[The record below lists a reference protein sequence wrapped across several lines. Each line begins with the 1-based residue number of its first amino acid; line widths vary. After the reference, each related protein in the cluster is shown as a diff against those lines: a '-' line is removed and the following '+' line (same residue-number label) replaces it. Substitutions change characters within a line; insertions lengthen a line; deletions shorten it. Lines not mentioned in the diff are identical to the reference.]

1 MLIIPVI
8 DLLDGRAVHARGGRR
23 HLYRSLSTPLCRD
36 PDPQAVAAA
45 YLSLHPFAVLYLAD
59 LNAIQDKGDNT
70 STIGALRRRF
80 RKCEFW
86 VDAGTASMDLAGVR
100 LRPVIGTETGLGV
113 AELARL
119 RAGRHRP
126 ILSLDFG
133 AEGYRGDPAIL
144 GNPDCWPADV
154 IVMSLSKVGSRGG
167 PDLDRIASLKA
178 RAPRKR
184 FHAGGGLRDERDL
197 ELLAAAGAAG
207 VLTATALHEGAIDS
221 AALARLGTGEKKP
234 RPKPG
239 RVVG

>member
-1 MLIIPVI
+1 
-8 DLLDGRAVHARGGRR
+8 VHARGGRR
-23 HLYRSLSTPLCRD
+23 HLYRPLSTPLCRD
-36 PDPQAVAAA
+36 PDPLSVAAA
-45 YLSLHPFAVLYLAD
+45 YLSLYAFPVLYLAD

-70 STIGALRRRF
+70 ATIGALRRRF

-86 VDAGTASMDLAGVR
+86 VDAGRTSMDLAGAR

-133 AEGYRGDPAIL
+133 ADGYRGDASVLERPE
-144 GNPDCWPADV
+144 CWPADV
-154 IVMSLSKVGSRGG
+154 IVMSLSRVGSRRG
-167 PDLDRIASLKA
+167 PDLERIEWLKN

-197 ELLAAAGAAG
+197 ERLSTTGAAG
-207 VLTATALHEGAIDS
+207 VLTATALHEGAIDG
-221 AALARLGTGEKKP
+221 AAIVRLGTRKKKP
-234 RPKPG
+234 RRKPG